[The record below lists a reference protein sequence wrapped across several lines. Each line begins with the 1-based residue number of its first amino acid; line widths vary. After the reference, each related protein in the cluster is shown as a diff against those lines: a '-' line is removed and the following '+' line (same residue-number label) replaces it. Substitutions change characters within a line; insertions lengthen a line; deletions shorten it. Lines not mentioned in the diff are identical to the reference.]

1 VFGIV
6 VSEADHASTHVRD
19 HLLDIADW
27 QAHEDTG
34 TPPAEG
40 GGTVYRL
47 PADAPATPG
56 ETPVELRT
64 FAELHV
70 DIDDPTPA
78 FGGSVAGAD
87 ADTRPPAEVG
97 EPSTDDLDL
106 LVFAS
111 RHSGDTGALLTA
123 HFTGNF
129 GPATYGGEPGSFA
142 RACPNAQQR
151 IVAAFDE
158 YAPDDYEVGIECTHH
173 GPTEI
178 DVPTMFAELGSDDE
192 QWRDPGGARA
202 VARAILAVVDTPA
215 DGEKQVVGFG
225 GGHYAPRFER
235 VLRETDWAVGHIGAD
250 WPLDE
255 MGAPDA
261 NRETLRRAFDASAT
275 DYALLEAEY
284 PDLEAVL
291 DDLGYRVVSE
301 TFVRETD
308 RVPLPLVERL
318 ESRLCRVDDGLRF
331 GAPARVDGDVAGD
344 PSVDA
349 ADEASETATP
359 GVVVRDLPADLLAET
374 QGIDGEAVWD
384 CARENCLAVETTEHG
399 STVAGRA
406 AVRAESVTADTD
418 RLLAGLLGILREKYD
433 EVRHDEAAA
442 EVVARRTTFDPEK
455 AKTLGIA
462 EGPAFGKLA
471 SGQAVEVGG
480 RTIDP
485 ETVRSEE
492 VRRFSVASLAGSAAD

>member
-19 HLLDIADW
+19 HLFDLADW
-27 QAHEDTG
+27 QDHEDGG
-34 TPPAEG
+34 TPADDG
-40 GGTVYRL
+40 GGKYHRL
-47 PADAPATPG
+47 PATADGTPG
-56 ETPVELRT
+56 DTPVELRT
-64 FAELHV
+64 FADLHI
-70 DIDDPTPA
+70 DLDDPTRA
-78 FGGSVAGAD
+78 FG
-87 ADTRPPAEVG
+87 
-97 EPSTDDLDL
+97 DDLGL

-111 RHSGDTGALLTA
+111 RHSGDTGPLLTA

-142 RACPNAQQR
+142 RACPNAQKR

-158 YAPDDYEVGIECTHH
+158 HAPEGYEVGIECTHH
-173 GPTEI
+173 GPTEVA
-178 DVPTMFAELGSDDE
+178 VPTMFAELGSADA
-192 QWRDPGGARA
+192 QWRDSAGARA
-202 VARAILAVVDTPA
+202 VAQAILAVVGVPA
-215 DGEKQVVGFG
+215 DRGKQVVGFG

-261 NRETLRRAFDASAT
+261 NRETLRRAFEASAT
-275 DYALLEAEY
+275 DYALLEAEH
-284 PDLEAVL
+284 PDLESVL
-291 DDLGYRVVSE
+291 DGLGYRIVSE

-318 ESRLCRVDDGLRF
+318 ESRLRRVDDGLRF
-331 GAPARVDGDVAGD
+331 GDPARVAGD
-344 PSVDA
+344 DTPDGESAPSG
-349 ADEASETATP
+349 TP
-359 GVVVRDLPADLLAET
+359 GVVVRDLPGDLLAEA
-374 QGIDGEAVWD
+374 QGIDGGAVWD
-384 CARENCLAVETTEHG
+384 RVRETCLAFETTEHG

-406 AVRAESVTADTD
+406 GFRGESAAADAE
-418 RLLAGLLGILREKYD
+418 RLLSGLAAVLRGKYD
-433 EVRHDEAAA
+433 AVTRVTGDEAGDGADGA
-442 EVVARRTTFDPEK
+442 ELLARRETFDPEK

-471 SGQAVEVGG
+471 NGRPVEVGG

-492 VRRFSVASLAGSAAD
+492 TRRFPVASLVGSAAE

>member
-6 VSEADHASTHVRD
+6 VSEADHASTHIRE
-19 HLLDIADW
+19 HLLDLADW
-27 QAHEDTG
+27 AEHEDTE
-34 TPPAEG
+34 TPADEG

-47 PADAPATPG
+47 PADAPETPG

-64 FAELHV
+64 FAELHI

-78 FGGSVAGAD
+78 FGD
-87 ADTRPPAEVG
+87 I
-97 EPSTDDLDL
+97 DL

-111 RHSGDTGALLTA
+111 RHSGETGALLTA

-142 RACPNAQQR
+142 RACPAAQKR

-173 GPTEI
+173 GPTAV
-178 DVPTMFAELGSDDE
+178 DVPMMFAELGSGEE
-192 QWRDPGGARA
+192 QWSDSAGARA
-202 VARAILAVVDTPA
+202 VAGAILAVVATPA
-215 DGEKQVVGFG
+215 DSDKQVVGFG

-308 RVPLPLVERL
+308 RVPLALVEQL
-318 ESRLCRVDDGLRF
+318 ESELCRVDEGLRL
-331 GAPARVDGDVAGD
+331 GTPARVGGGGHVRHDTPD
-344 PSVDA
+344 SDA
-349 ADEASETATP
+349 ETTETETP
-359 GVVVRDLPADLLAET
+359 EVVVRDLPADLLGEA
-374 QGIDGEAVWD
+374 QGVDGEAVWD
-384 CARENCLAVETTEHG
+384 RVRETCLAVETTEHG

-406 AVRAESVTADTD
+406 AFREASVGADTD
-418 RLLAGLLGILREKYD
+418 RLLAGLVEVLAEKYD
-433 EVRHDEAAA
+433 EVTRVAGDESP
-442 EVVARRTTFDPEK
+442 EVVARRSAFDPEK
-455 AKTLGIA
+455 AKTLGVS

-471 SGQAVEVGG
+471 SGQAVEVNGK
-480 RTIDP
+480 TIQP
-485 ETVRSEE
+485 KTVTSEE
-492 VRRFSVASLAGSAAD
+492 TRRFSIDSLGGILTE